1 MSSDSSDGPRP
12 PRVPAQR
19 PGRTGGKRDANRRER
34 IRQLCDAALPLM
46 LAEGVTRVTIDQIVD
61 AAGVAKG
68 SFYRYF
74 TDKEELVATIF
85 QPLAEQLAAALDA
98 CERAVLAT
106 GSPAEVSAAYLELAR
121 AGAALVAE
129 HPDALLLFLQEAR
142 GPAVDARRPIRAF
155 ADQLADRATELSDL
169 ARRHGLLRDSD
180 PRIGSLIVLGAIE
193 RLLFEHFTRGG
204 FGDDPARVYT
214 LLISIMLDGVRRR

>member
-34 IRQLCDAALPLM
+34 IRQLCDAALPL
-46 LAEGVTRVTIDQIVD
+46 LLSEGVTRVTIDQIVD

-106 GSPAEVSAAYLELAR
+106 GSPAEVTAAYLELAR

-129 HPDALLLFLQEAR
+129 HPDALLLFLQESR

-180 PRIGSLIVLGAIE
+180 PRIGSLIVLGATE